1 MIIEIREEFVKRY
14 ISCCESK
21 KNIQISWRMIVL
33 RQKDKCKISIFF
45 SVICMEVLRCCI
57 YNVDKG
63 MKVTKFCRNQ

>member
-1 MIIEIREEFVKRY
+1 
-14 ISCCESK
+14 
-21 KNIQISWRMIVL
+21 MIVL